1 MAGAKQMYCYSMKIG
16 SLFSGI
22 GGLEL
27 GLEAAGL
34 GHTVW
39 QVEQSEFC
47 RSVLARH
54 WPNAKRYEDVRN
66 VGASNLG
73 PVDLICGGF
82 PCQDISSAGKG
93 AGLAGERSGL
103 WREFARITGELQP
116 AWVIVENV
124 ASGAQRWVDAVVRD
138 LGERGYETLPLP
150 LSAAD
155 VGAPHLRRRIFL
167 VAHSIGQP
175 LRVEQG
181 WRSGADGQGAPEPGH
196 AGETWAPADADR
208 HGEPA
213 LAVNV
218 EVGGLSALAR
228 HGGWSGGPPVSPVCG
243 VDDGVPRRV
252 DSLKALGNAVV
263 PQCAEVVGWVIR
275 GLIDG

>member
-1 MAGAKQMYCYSMKIG
+1 MRIG

-27 GLEAAGL
+27 GLEWAGL

-47 RSVLARH
+47 RRVLARH
-54 WPNAKRYEDVRN
+54 WPDVRRYQDVHE
-66 VGASNLG
+66 VGAHNLE

-103 WREFARITGELQP
+103 WFQFARVIGELRP
-116 AWVIVENV
+116 RWVVVENV
-124 ASGAQRWVDAVVRD
+124 ASGARRWVDQVTAG
-138 LGERGYETLPLP
+138 LGQLGFQTLPLP

-155 VGAPHLRRRIFL
+155 VGAPHLRRRVFL
-167 VAHSIGQP
+167 VAHAIGEP

-181 WRSGADGQGAPEPGH
+181 RCRGPGGQGALEPGH
-196 AGETWAPADADR
+196 DGGAG
-208 HGEPA
+208 A
-213 LAVNV
+213 LA
-218 EVGGLSALAR
+218 
-228 HGGWSGGPPVSPVCG
+228 GWSGGSPVFPVRG
-243 VDDGVPRRV
+243 VDDGSPHRMDELR
-252 DSLKALGNAVV
+252 ALGNAVV
-263 PQCAEVVGWVIR
+263 PQCAEVVGWVIKE
-275 GLIDG
+275 LMT